1 VSGLTRRTTAGADR
15 VAAWGTRWLQGGL
28 ARRLWL
34 VLASA
39 AAVFGLG
46 FGTLQA
52 ASVVAHEE
60 RTEVAEVDVADVDS
74 VAVDNG
80 AGSVTVIGV
89 EGADTVTVRAR
100 VSDGLRAT
108 GHEVTTRE
116 RVLRVRGSCPL
127 FGSEWCEVDY
137 TIEVPSDMYVDADG
151 RDGVVVSDQAGG
163 LRAHSSEGAIE
174 LTRVGGEVTASA
186 GQGRI
191 EGDGLTATRLDASA
205 GQGRVAVA
213 FATSPDHVVAHA
225 GQSRI
230 DIVLPDDPEVFY
242 DTTET
247 DASQGSVNVAVR
259 TDPDSDR
266 SISARAGQSSITIGY
281 GTTTG

>member
-1 VSGLTRRTTAGADR
+1 MSRLIGRMTARADR
-15 VAAWGTRWLQGGL
+15 VAERGARLLQGRGV
-28 ARRLWL
+28 RRVWL
-34 VLASA
+34 LLASA

-52 ASVVAHEE
+52 ASLVAHEE
-60 RTEVAEVDVADVDS
+60 RTEVTTVDVADLDGVT
-74 VAVDNG
+74 VDNG
-80 AGSVTVIGV
+80 AGSVEVIGV
-89 EGADTVTVRAR
+89 AGAEEVTVRAR
-100 VSDGLRAT
+100 ISDGLRGT
-108 GHEVTTRE
+108 GHETTTRD
-116 RVLRVRGSCPL
+116 RVLLVRGSCPL
-127 FGSEWCEVDY
+127 FGSEWCAVDY
-137 TIEVPSDMYVDADG
+137 TIEVPPDVYLDVSG

-174 LTRVGGEVTASA
+174 LTRVGGEVTVSA

-205 GQGRVAVA
+205 GQGRVAVE
-213 FATSPDHVVAHA
+213 FVTSPEHIVAHA

-230 DIVLPDDPEVFY
+230 DIVLPDDPGVFY
-242 DTTET
+242 DTTGT
-247 DASQGSVNVAVR
+247 HASQGSVNAAVR

-281 GTTTG
+281 GTATG